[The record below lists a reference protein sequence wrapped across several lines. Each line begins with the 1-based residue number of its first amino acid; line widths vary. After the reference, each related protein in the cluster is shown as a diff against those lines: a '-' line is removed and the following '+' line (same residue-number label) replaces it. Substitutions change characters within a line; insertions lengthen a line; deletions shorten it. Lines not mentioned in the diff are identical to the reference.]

1 MSVIFNIMG
10 NELVL
15 LCVSCNRKVQAGI
28 FNDDFTSNLLKILL
42 LVLLLVP
49 LLYTYYK
56 SLAGTK
62 STGITAPLKIA
73 PVLAFSLCL
82 GIGLGG
88 FIDGIVLHQLLQWH
102 QMLSNKIAPV
112 TWESKSINM
121 FWDGVFEA
129 VTWLFTF
136 IGILLLWQSCRRT
149 DLHFSNQLFTG
160 GLIAGWG
167 VFNLMDSIFNHYLF
181 QFHNV
186 RENVPQVAAW
196 NLGFLLLA
204 LGMIVL
210 GGLLMIRVKRRSQ
223 I

>member
-1 MSVIFNIMG
+1 MG

-49 LLYTYYK
+49 LLFTYYK
-56 SLAGTK
+56 SLPDNNVTGT
-62 STGITAPLKIA
+62 THPPKIA
-73 PVLAFSLCL
+73 PIIALSLCL
-82 GIGLGG
+82 GIGMGG

-112 TWESKSINM
+112 TWEAKSINM
-121 FWDGVFEA
+121 FWDGIFET

-136 IGILLLWQSCRRT
+136 IGIVLLWQSRRRT

-167 VFNLMDSIFNHYLF
+167 IFNLMDSIFNHYLF
-181 QFHNV
+181 RFHNV
-186 RENVPQVAAW
+186 RENVPQVATY
-196 NLGFLLLA
+196 NLGFLLLS

-210 GGLLMIRVKRRSQ
+210 GTFLMVRVKRQSPV
-223 I
+223 